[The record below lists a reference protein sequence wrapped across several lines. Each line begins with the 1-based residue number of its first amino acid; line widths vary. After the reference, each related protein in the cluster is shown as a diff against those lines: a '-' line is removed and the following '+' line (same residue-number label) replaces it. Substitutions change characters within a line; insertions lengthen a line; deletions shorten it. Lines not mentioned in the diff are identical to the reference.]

1 MFPLHPQLF
10 QVKCHGQQE
19 QLGADIGLASG
30 EKAAET
36 KVIFQQGK
44 SPLHLNGPAQAQVDA
59 TLRGEALGGFR
70 PFLPESLLEAQLLG
84 LIGVLGPT
92 ALAAAGTASAVLTP
106 VPGGGDKL
114 AVPDFCTL
122 SPQGQFSALGT
133 GETVLFQVV
142 GHVFY
147 PADLF
152 PKLFALLLVRVAL

>member
-70 PFLPESLLEAQLLG
+70 PFLPESLLEA
-84 LIGVLGPT
+84 
-92 ALAAAGTASAVLTP
+92 
-106 VPGGGDKL
+106 
-114 AVPDFCTL
+114 
-122 SPQGQFSALGT
+122 
-133 GETVLFQVV
+133 
-142 GHVFY
+142 
-147 PADLF
+147 
-152 PKLFALLLVRVAL
+152 